1 MAVFRE
7 PSLAVLVEVV
17 ARPVVDDQ
25 EHLAAT
31 AAHDL
36 LQEVEESGAVE
47 YRGELVQEPRSRL
60 QRHHAEDVGGLA
72 HPEGIYTR
80 LLTHPSPGLV
90 ERAIEPE
97 ARLVAEGND
106 ATALS
111 GFFLIA
117 GKVWRS
123 QVAWRARSAR
133 ARRLRGRCT
142 EKPSWCNSRGTWW
155 LW

>member
-1 MAVFRE
+1 VFGE
-7 PSLAVLVEVV
+7 PALAVLVEVV
-17 ARPVVDDQ
+17 AGPVVDDQ

-36 LQEVEESGAVE
+36 LEEVEEGAAVE
-47 YRGELVQEPRSRL
+47 HGGELVQEPRSRL

-72 HPEGIYTR
+72 HPERIYAR

-97 ARLVAEGND
+97 ARLVAEGDNT
-106 ATALS
+106 AALS

-117 GKVWRS
+117 GKVLRS

-133 ARRLRGRCT
+133 ASRLRGRCT
-142 EKPSWCNSRGTWW
+142 ENPRWCN
-155 LW
+155 